1 MGYILITGGNL
12 KNKGAQSMMFIAVD
26 EMKKRFPDSEIIVVS
41 DTDATASGEKR
52 ERFAFQFRDSV
63 CLYGKKYKF
72 IQRRYG
78 KLDRMGD
85 AAEIGRHVD
94 MIIDISGYTFGSNW
108 GWMANLLAAYR
119 AKRAKQYKAPI
130 YFMPQSFGPFKWKGI
145 MGRLTSFCMAK
156 WLSYANVLYA
166 REQEGYDLLT
176 ENYGFRNVRLSEDL
190 VLQNKGICISNIY
203 KNSPVMTLPSIKK
216 GSIAV
221 LPNIRNA
228 QYGDMEKLIMAYQ
241 KIINFALRAGRTVY
255 LIRHATEDLAFCE
268 RIKVLF
274 EKEPEVI
281 LLKDDFSCLEYETL
295 VKNFD
300 YLVASRYHAIV
311 HAYKQGIPCIVLG
324 WAIKYQELLSKFR
337 QQEYALDVRNEI
349 NMDHLMEKVKRM
361 EARFPLESEVI
372 LDGLEEV
379 QKKNAFELVGK
390 GKSQI

>member
-1 MGYILITGGNL
+1 
-12 KNKGAQSMMFIAVD
+12 MMFIAVD
-26 EMKKRFPDSEIIVVS
+26 EMKRRFPDSEIIVVS
-41 DTDATASGEKR
+41 DADATASGEQIEQFTFR
-52 ERFAFQFRDSV
+52 FRDSV

-72 IQRRYG
+72 VQHRYG

-85 AAEIGRHVD
+85 AAKISRHVD
-94 MIIDISGYTFGSNW
+94 MIVDISGYTFGSNW

-130 YFMPQSFGPFKWKGI
+130 YFMPQSFGPFEWKGI

-166 REQEGYDLLT
+166 REQEGYDLLM

-203 KNSPVMTLPSIKK
+203 KKPPVMKLPSIKK

-228 QYGDMEKLIMAYQ
+228 KYGDMEKLIIVYQ
-241 KIINFALRAGRTVY
+241 KIIKFAIHAGRTVY
-255 LIRHATEDLAFCE
+255 LIRHSTEDLSFCE
-268 RIKVLF
+268 RIKMLF

-295 VKNFD
+295 VNNFD

-311 HAYKQGIPCIVLG
+311 HAYKQGVPCIVLG
-324 WAIKYQELLSKFR
+324 WAIKYQELLSKFY
-337 QQEYALDVRNEI
+337 QQEYALDVRREI
-349 NMDHLMEKVKRM
+349 NVDELMDKVKQM
-361 EARFPLESEVI
+361 EERFSLESDVI
-372 LDGLEEV
+372 LKELAEV
-379 QKKNAFELVGK
+379 QKKNAFDLIKREERV
-390 GKSQI
+390 